1 VENDGQKSNRGIRVC
16 FCDSLKFV
24 GWSGRRSAPPI
35 LKFIMIHMVRDPM
48 KIAKEK
54 IIDIV
59 DYLSPLFSTCI
70 IFLFL
75 LIAPSHYSGGVIIGF
90 MLLGLIATPCKHR
103 IFKITSWGGLGCFF
117 GLTIA
122 LLTID
127 QPYLCIFYVFF
138 YFYFGFPGILH
149 LSLLLAVPSYFL
161 CRRKRYEEGKRT
173 FLARIYHEG

>member
-1 VENDGQKSNRGIRVC
+1 MVSHH
-16 FCDSLKFV
+16 
-24 GWSGRRSAPPI
+24 
-35 LKFIMIHMVRDPM
+35 FIIKCRMIHMVRDPM

-75 LIAPSHYSGGVIIGF
+75 LIFNYYSPIRENINIAASYSGGVVIGF
-90 MLLGLIATPCKHR
+90 LLLGLIATPCKHR

-122 LLTID
+122 LIAN
-127 QPYLCIFYVFF
+127 PYTYVCIFYVF
-138 YFYFGFPGILH
+138 FYFGFPGILH